1 MKLYSRRKKSPIKIL
16 VIITLLVGASFA
28 LSRFFLSSKA
38 DDLIVAQIADENI
51 FKSEIEKKI
60 NEVFSNNQSG
70 KISFEKLPNQVLEVF
85 AREIYLDKKIIAE
98 AKRLGLDNTLEVKN
112 SIESFKTSTIRQAY
126 INNALKDSVNDQKIV
141 EKFNELNADLES
153 KSEYKYSQIVLRDEG
168 GALNV
173 LKEIN
178 NPKKPLKFADA
189 VRKYSI
195 DSVSSSNGGEIN
207 YKAEST
213 INIKILETLKSIKK
227 DEISDPIKIDEL
239 WFIVKLNDV
248 KKSKPMEFE
257 SSKEYIRHI
266 LKIEEIEKING
277 KFIKD
282 NKVKLLIK
290 KPSEAPSENNDSPE
304 AIDSQ
309 PNEEN
314 SSNENLENSSK
325 NKSSSVDSS
334 AETPESN
341 AQINKK
347 NNEIKQQ
354 KL

>member
-126 INNALKDSVNDQKIV
+126 INNVLKDSVNDQKIV

>member
-16 VIITLLVGASFA
+16 VLITLLVGASFA

-38 DDLIVAQIADENI
+38 DDLIVAQIDDENI

-60 NEVFSNNQSG
+60 NEVFANNQNG
-70 KISFEKLPNQVLEVF
+70 KISFEKLPEQVLEVF

-98 AKRLGLDNTLEVKN
+98 AKRLGLDNTLEVK
-112 SIESFKTSTIRQAY
+112 SLIESFKTSTIRQAY
-126 INNALKDSVNDQKIV
+126 INNALKDVINDQKIV
-141 EKFNELNADLES
+141 EKFNELNAELES

-173 LKEIN
+173 LKEIKN
-178 NPKKPLKFADA
+178 SKKPLKFADA
-189 VRKYSI
+189 ARKYSV
-195 DSVSSSNGGEIN
+195 DTMSSSSGGEVN
-207 YKAEST
+207 YKSEST
-213 INIKILETLKSIKK
+213 INVKILETLKSIKK
-227 DEISDPIKIDEL
+227 DEISEPIKIDEL
-239 WFIVKLNDV
+239 WFIIKLSDV

-290 KPSEAPSENNDSPE
+290 KSSEDQNKNNDSPE
-304 AIDSQ
+304 TNGLQS
-309 PNEEN
+309 NEEN
-314 SSNENLENSSK
+314 SGNGNIEKSSDS
-325 NKSSSVDSS
+325 KSSSLDSS
-334 AETPESN
+334 TESSESD
-341 AQINKK
+341 AQLNKK
-347 NNEIKQQ
+347 NDEIKQQ